1 MIEEQVTEQQNK
13 IYVGNGF
20 DKGKFIKIIIN
31 VNKLKVID
39 NYSTIL
45 LAKREQ
51 LGDLGESHN
60 LFYYNNKKTINE
72 TT

>member
-1 MIEEQVTEQQNK
+1 MTEEQNK

-31 VNKLKVID
+31 VNKLKIID

-45 LAKREQ
+45 LAKRNQ

-60 LFYYNNKKTINE
+60 LFYYNNIKTINE
-72 TT
+72 TN